1 MPHMTDA
8 ELEGLLRYVA
18 LPPMKLGVRVQ
29 RLKMRRADPAAR
41 GLAEAELRLASVIQ
55 TRLAR
60 AGWWN

>member
-1 MPHMTDA
+1 MTDA

-41 GLAEAELRLASVIQ
+41 GLAEAELRLASVI
-55 TRLAR
+55 
-60 AGWWN
+60 

>member
-1 MPHMTDA
+1 MIDA
-8 ELEGLLRYVA
+8 ELERLLRHVA
-18 LPPMKLGVRVQ
+18 LPPLRLAVRVQ

-60 AGWWN
+60 EGWWN